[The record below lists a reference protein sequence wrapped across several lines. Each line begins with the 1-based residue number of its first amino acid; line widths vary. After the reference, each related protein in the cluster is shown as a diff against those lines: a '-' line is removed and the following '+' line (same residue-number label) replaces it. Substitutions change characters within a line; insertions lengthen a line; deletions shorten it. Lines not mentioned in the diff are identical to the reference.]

1 MIGKEIKNEE
11 PVTLSEARE
20 TLEQR
25 KEDLEED
32 EELRY
37 EQKITLQYLQRFGE
51 ADPERAKEALEEL
64 QDMGINKKLAGILVN
79 LMPEH
84 EEQIDLVY
92 EKERFE
98 VDEEEKKKI
107 LKIIDDLREAE

>member
-11 PVTLSEARE
+11 PITISEARE
-20 TLEQR
+20 KLKQR
-25 KEDLEED
+25 KENLEED

-37 EQKITLQYLQRFGE
+37 EQKITLQYLQRFGKP
-51 ADPERAKEALEEL
+51 DPERAQEALEEL
-64 QDMGINKKLAGILVN
+64 KDIGVNEKLAGVLVN

-92 EKERFE
+92 EKERFD